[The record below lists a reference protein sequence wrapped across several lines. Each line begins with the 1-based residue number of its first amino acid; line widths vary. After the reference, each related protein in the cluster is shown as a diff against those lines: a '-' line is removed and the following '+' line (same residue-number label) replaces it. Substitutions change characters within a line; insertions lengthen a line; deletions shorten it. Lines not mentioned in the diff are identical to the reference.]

1 MRVWVSGDEEFTE
14 TRIYRMER
22 EGHVSLREITKHAL
36 KKTDNLLAEGVLPYD
51 FPKQQNSGWDICP
64 VSMRKNVILNGKNW
78 RRKYIAKWKI
88 APEICWKIRF
98 TDITAYI
105 YFRSYQTDPGTVEVH
120 AASGVDC
127 DL

>member
-1 MRVWVSGDEEFTE
+1 M
-14 TRIYRMER
+14 
-22 EGHVSLREITKHAL
+22 SLREITKHAL
-36 KKTDNLLAEGVLPYD
+36 KKPIIYWRKVYFLMI

-78 RRKYIAKWKI
+78 RRKYIAKWKNCTRDLLEDTI
-88 APEICWKIRF
+88 HGYNGVHILSDHIRP
-98 TDITAYI
+98 I
-105 YFRSYQTDPGTVEVH
+105 REQWEVH